1 MKDPQLTVLLKYL
14 QAGHKLTVAEAL
26 DKLRIYALSQRVGD
40 LKKQGHAIKDEWHK
54 TESGARVK
62 RYYMDIQPVQTSFTF
77 STERSLI

>member
-14 QAGHKLTVAEAL
+14 QAGHKITMAEAL
-26 DKLRIYALSQRVGD
+26 AKLRIGALSQRIGD
-40 LKKQGHAIKDEWHK
+40 LKKQGHKINDEWHK

-77 STERSLI
+77 SQERSLI